1 VNVANPKG
9 SVIDEI
15 IRLSDYSFER
25 MPMLDILGERFA
37 ENFSIALPDLTHV
50 ICEVSMVQLD
60 YLPMAKI
67 TESLPNPAIFAV
79 CGGSPLEGEMLISI
93 DSTLLLASIEL
104 ILGGDAKEIPTRE
117 TKGFTTIERGFGTR
131 LARLALE
138 EFQQSLSV
146 IAEADLTLL
155 RSETNVDAAN
165 VTNPASLC
173 IRMKFSVAFAGHAG
187 SLEVIIP
194 YDALEPLRPV
204 LSKVHFGERN
214 DGLGIWQEQ
223 LKLQIQRAM
232 IELEATLCEF
242 STPIQQ
248 IMAWKPGSVVE
259 LNVTGE
265 HEATLT
271 YGEVEMFKG
280 SLGKKNNGKVAVQ
293 ITEKL
298 DLTEEQ

>member
-1 VNVANPKG
+1 MNVASPKG

-50 ICEVSMVQLD
+50 VCEAFMVQLD
-60 YLPMAKI
+60 YLPMAQI
-67 TESLPNPAIFAV
+67 MESLPNPAIFAV
-79 CGGSPLEGEMLISI
+79 CGGSPIEGEFLISI

-104 ILGGDAKEIPTRE
+104 ILGGDAKEIPARE
-117 TKGFTTIERGFGTR
+117 AKGFTTIERGFGSR
-131 LARLALE
+131 LAKLALE

-146 IAEADLTLL
+146 IAEADLTLI
-155 RSETNVDAAN
+155 RSETSLDAAT
-165 VTNPASLC
+165 VTQPASLC
-173 IRMKFSVAFAGHAG
+173 VRMKFSVALAGHAG
-187 SLEVIIP
+187 SLEVVIP

-204 LSKVHFGERN
+204 LSKVHYGERN
-214 DGLGIWQEQ
+214 DGAGVWQEQ
-223 LKLQIQRAM
+223 LKLQIEHAT

-248 IMAWKPGSVVE
+248 IMDWKPGSVVE
-259 LNVTGE
+259 LNVSGE

-271 YGEVEMFKG
+271 YGDVEMFKG

-298 DLTEEQ
+298 DLREDQ